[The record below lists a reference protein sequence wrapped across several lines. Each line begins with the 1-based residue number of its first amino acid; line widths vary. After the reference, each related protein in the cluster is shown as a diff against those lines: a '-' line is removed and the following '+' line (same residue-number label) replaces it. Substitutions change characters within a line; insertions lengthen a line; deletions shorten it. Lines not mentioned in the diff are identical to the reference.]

1 MNILNFVMSLFTS
14 GRRTPQMFTL
24 FRNRK
29 NNRGWIWFS
38 LLGLGTIFS
47 VAATRYSN
55 IKKPIQR
62 LFQGIQNTTKTF
74 TPAKLNLANTEFANE
89 ITPNK
94 QKKQSN
100 KTNH

>member
-1 MNILNFVMSLFTS
+1 MNILNFVTSLFTS
-14 GRRTPQMFTL
+14 GRRPPQMFNL
-24 FRNRK
+24 FRNKR

-47 VAATRYSN
+47 VAATRNSN

-62 LFQGIQNTTKTF
+62 LFQSVQNTAKTF
-74 TPAKLNLANTEFANE
+74 TPAKLNFANTEFAHE

-94 QKKQSN
+94 QKKQ
-100 KTNH
+100 K